1 VVITKANYIPYI
13 YSSNCYIQNETFL
26 GISSITAYNIW
37 AGTNVTT
44 TKPSGP
50 VIIESGA
57 NAILNADGESI
68 LSDGFEVQTGA
79 QFEVK

>member
-1 VVITKANYIPYI
+1 MITKANYIPFI
-13 YSSNCYIQNETFL
+13 YSSNCYIQNETVL

-37 AGTNVTT
+37 AGTNITT

-57 NAILNADGESI
+57 NVTINADGDTV
-68 LSDGFEVQTGA
+68 LSDGFKVQTGG